1 MLSCFQIS
9 IKSCHSFLDGDL
21 HPMPLMKYSD
31 ALFKFH
37 LGTFSPWSSNGSKGL
52 SSQQNL

>member
-21 HPMPLMKYSD
+21 HPMPLMKYSE

-37 LGTFSPWSSNGSKGL
+37 LGTFSLWSSNGSKGL